1 MRRAQRSVHR
11 VLWPILAVLVVVA
24 VAMALV
30 LRPPPM
36 PEEGTAPESPPEGTP
51 R

>member
-1 MRRAQRSVHR
+1 MNRSHR
-11 VLWPILAVLVVVA
+11 TAHRLLWPILAVAVLSG

-30 LRPPPM
+30 LRPPPE
-36 PEEGTAPESPPEGTP
+36 PQAQAATENT